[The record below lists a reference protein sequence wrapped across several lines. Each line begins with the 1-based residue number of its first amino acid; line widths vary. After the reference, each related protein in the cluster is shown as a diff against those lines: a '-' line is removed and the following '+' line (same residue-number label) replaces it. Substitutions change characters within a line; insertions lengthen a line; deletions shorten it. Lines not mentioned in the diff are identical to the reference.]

1 MPGMKEE
8 LRKKFNEQIVNEL
21 YSAYLYLSMSA
32 YFENLNLTGF
42 SKWLRIQA
50 KEEVEHAMKFFDH
63 LLDRNEKV
71 ELGEIPAP
79 PSEWESPLKAF
90 KDAYNHERKI
100 TSLIYEIIEMA
111 KDCKDHAAFEMLQWF
126 AKEQVEEEK
135 ITSDVVGRLELA
147 GNNPSAILLLDVEMG
162 KRED

>member
-1 MPGMKEE
+1 MKEE
-8 LRKKFNEQIVNEL
+8 LRKKFNEQIVNEF

-50 KEEVEHAMKFFDH
+50 REEVEHAMKFFDH

-79 PSEWESPLKAF
+79 PNEWESPLKAF
-90 KDAYNHERKI
+90 KDAYEHERKI
-100 TSLIYEIIEMA
+100 TSLIYEIIQLAREYN
-111 KDCKDHAAFEMLQWF
+111 DHAAFEMLQWF

-135 ITSDVVGRLELA
+135 ITSEVVGRLELA
-147 GNNPSAILLLDVEMG
+147 GNSPSAILLLDVEMG
-162 KRED
+162 KRGD